1 VRSIVTREG
10 TDSEALAPMSVTL
23 TLEDE
28 IDVSRGDMLV
38 AAQSLPQVSR
48 HFDAM
53 VVWFDE
59 KPLVPGRSYLI
70 KHAVRSARVKAT
82 SIQFRVEMEGLSR
95 EPARELKMND
105 IAAVWFE
112 AASPLFFDLYAD
124 NRTTGSFI
132 LIDPISNAT
141 AGAGM
146 IRRTRSAAASSAV
159 LAEPAVEDRSW
170 APVSVEQ
177 RHSRHGHQPAVV
189 LAGSRTALA
198 ELLEWAL
205 FKEGFE
211 VVRVSQDELSAEQ
224 LRAVLDLAQTAGL
237 IVICSAGATTEKR
250 PSVKAPAG
258 VRCFD
263 LANMVLPAD
272 EQAAVSKIVLGLQT
286 LRILSDAEGPQEVD

>member
-1 VRSIVTREG
+1 VTREG
-10 TDSEALAPMSVTL
+10 EESEAVAPMSVTL

-28 IDVSRGDMLV
+28 IDLSRGDMLV
-38 AAQSLPQVSR
+38 TPQSLPQVSR

-59 KPLVPGRSYLI
+59 KPLVPGKSYLV

-82 SIQFRVEMEGLSR
+82 SIQFRIEMEGLSR

-105 IAAVWFE
+105 VAAVWFE

-146 IRRTRSAAASSAV
+146 IRRTRTATASSAV

-170 APVSVEQ
+170 APVSAEQ
-177 RHSRHGHQPAVV
+177 RYSRHGHQPALV
-189 LAGSRTALA
+189 LAGNRTALA
-198 ELLEWAL
+198 ELLECAL
-205 FKEGFE
+205 FREGFE
-211 VVRVSQDELSAEQ
+211 VVRVSQDDLSAGQ
-224 LRAVLDLAQTAGL
+224 LTAVLELAQTAGL
-237 IVICSAGATTEKR
+237 VVICSAGAAKEKR
-250 PSVKAPAG
+250 PSIKAPAG
-258 VRCFD
+258 IRSFD
-263 LANMVLPAD
+263 LASMVLPAD

-286 LRILSDAEGPQEVD
+286 LRIRNDVVDPQGVD